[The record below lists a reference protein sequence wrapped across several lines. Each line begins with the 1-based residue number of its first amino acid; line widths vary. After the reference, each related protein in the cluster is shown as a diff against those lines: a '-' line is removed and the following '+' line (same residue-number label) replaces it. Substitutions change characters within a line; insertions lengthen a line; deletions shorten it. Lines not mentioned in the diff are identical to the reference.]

1 MLFLVSLVV
10 FGPKS
15 FGRRG
20 KWQSP
25 PVTRA
30 PECQNNWW
38 GGNNLSTPYRDRVK
52 VSHRIWWG
60 PVLKAP
66 YIPTPLVKYET
77 FLRVRFPAGRMS
89 AA

>member
-25 PVTRA
+25 PVTGG
-30 PECQNNWW
+30 PEC
-38 GGNNLSTPYRDRVK
+38 SK
-52 VSHRIWWG
+52 IWWG
-60 PVLKAP
+60 HANGVGL
-66 YIPTPLVKYET
+66 ISLPLIIIWLMYLQEIGWVHSPRPRI
-77 FLRVRFPAGRMS
+77 FRRPW
-89 AA
+89 

>member
-30 PECQNNWW
+30 PESSKIWW
-38 GGNNLSTPYRDRVK
+38 GHNLPTPYHMVNVFVR
-52 VSHRIWWG
+52 HWWG
-60 PVLKAP
+60 PVPKSP

>member
-25 PVTRA
+25 PVTGA
-30 PECQNNWW
+30 PECQKN
-38 GGNNLSTPYRDRVK
+38 GGDNLMGWAYSRG
-52 VSHRIWWG
+52 S
-60 PVLKAP
+60 L
-66 YIPTPLVKYET
+66 LE
-77 FLRVRFPAGRMS
+77 
-89 AA
+89 